1 MTAATTTQPT
11 VTDARFNALKAKL
24 RELFEL
30 DKSDLD
36 FGIYRIMAAK
46 NEEVTRFLDTQL
58 RKIVTDTLGQFGE
71 IENHNV
77 QHELDQ
83 TIQTLKDNQVPDE
96 QIENNPKVK
105 DLRQQLKTSGG
116 TSGAGLE
123 ADIYSHLFAFF
134 ARYYDEGDFI
144 SQRRYKGDTYAI
156 PYGGE
161 EVVLHWANKDQ
172 YYIKS
177 GEHHRDYAFKLPKN
191 RRVQFKVV
199 AATADPNNV
208 KEDAKAKRRH
218 ILAPENPI
226 EIEGNTLTLR
236 FEYRAP
242 TEAEKDRAG
251 DNKVAIFGGKYAK
264 STKGDEREQF
274 CADAEVLALEQVP
287 DDWLAALTAK
297 DATDAKPERTVLGHH
312 LDRYTARNT
321 FDYFIHK
328 DLGGFLSRELDFY
341 LKNEVL
347 RLDDIAN
354 LPADHLAKVQGKIK
368 AIRAV
373 AKPLIDFIASLE
385 DFQRS
390 LWLKKKLVL
399 NTHWLVTIDRVPDK
413 LRNTVANNSKQWEE
427 WEALGLKPT
436 SKSKDVKYKWGTR
449 DYLDSCPSLAL
460 DTSLFEIDFTTE
472 LIASIDNIDD
482 ATTGTLVHGEN
493 YQGLNLLQAKYKDS
507 VRCVYI
513 DPPYNTRSSA
523 ILYKNTYRHSSWWTM
538 LHNRLPLIQ
547 PLMDSSGVFFGSIDK
562 HERFGFQNAL
572 EDAFGSSNYIEE
584 LVWAMNTNNSQA
596 PAYSTN
602 HEYVEVFAKNKDQV
616 EGDRKVFR
624 EPKPGYDEVV
634 DLIEELNPTFPSI
647 STIEDKLRA
656 LYSRQKKSYK
666 AEVLKSG
673 LDWDEEKNNDPWK
686 GIYNYN
692 RAEYRDLKHN
702 IISPEEAG
710 EANARIW
717 VWRESDASMP
727 ATKQASSTR
736 DSSDPNYRFYKPA
749 HPVTGK
755 QCPHPKSG
763 WKFPYA
769 ASSKKGGHTFKSLES
784 AKRIVW
790 GEDESKVPQLK
801 RMLWDVEL
809 NVSKSVFQDYSDGE
823 KQTSAMFGKS
833 GVFLSPKHSHFV
845 KRFLIQTTEPTS
857 LILDCFGGSGSTAQ
871 AVIEINRDEEISM
884 GRIGNRKFLLI
895 EMGEHFKS
903 VLKPRVCKTIYS
915 SKWAEGRAQVFDD
928 GISSLI
934 KCFALENYE
943 DVLCNL
949 PFTTDAAGATN
960 PLAFDQLAEAGALRY
975 ALDLQHGPDLLNLD
989 AFIDPWGYTIQAQ
1002 NAAGETT
1009 TRPVDM
1015 VETFNYLLGLK
1026 VISYGRIR
1034 RFSAEFEKAKHDEG
1048 VGKLKVKGEMR
1059 TDPDG
1064 PFAFQRIEGEL
1075 LNGTRVLVVWRKL
1088 TKDAEQDAAALDWWM
1103 QHRGEITTQ
1112 RPAAAGDPEGVDT
1125 RPFQEIYLNGPV
1137 TLAQWVE
1144 KQEEVARP
1152 TVKRLEEKFKHAMF
1166 RDAEEAKAAGEQA
1179 RG

>member
-11 VTDARFNALKAKL
+11 VTDSRFNALKAKL

-71 IENHNV
+71 IETHNV

-123 ADIYSHLFAFF
+123 ADIYNHLYTFF
-134 ARYYDEGDFI
+134 SRYYDEGDFI

-218 ILAPENPI
+218 ILAQENPVDVD
-226 EIEGNTLTLR
+226 GNTLTLR

-274 CADAEVLALEQVP
+274 CADTEVLALEKVP
-287 DDWLAALTAK
+287 NDWLAALTAK
-297 DATDAKPERTVLGHH
+297 DATDAKPERTVLGNH

-413 LRNTVANNSKQWEE
+413 LRDAVANNAKQREQWEQ
-427 WEALGLKPT
+427 LGFKPDDLDE
-436 SKSKDVKYKWGTR
+436 KLGPAWGTR
-449 DYLDSCPSLAL
+449 EYLDSCTHLVIDS
-460 DTSLFEIDFTTE
+460 SLFTDEWTIE
-472 LIASIDNIDD
+472 LLSSFENLDE
-482 ATTGTLVHGEN
+482 ATTGTLIQSEN
-493 YQGLNLLQAKYKDS
+493 YGALSLCQHRFREQVD
-507 VRCVYI
+507 CVSI
-513 DPPYNTRSSA
+513 DPPYNTGGDQFV
-523 ILYKNTYRHSSWWTM
+523 YK
-538 LHNRLPLIQ
+538 
-547 PLMDSSGVFFGSIDK
+547 D
-562 HERFGFQNAL
+562 GFQN
-572 EDAFGSSNYIEE
+572 SSWI
-584 LVWAMNTNNSQA
+584 AMWS
-596 PAYSTN
+596 
-602 HEYVEVFAKNKDQV
+602 
-616 EGDRKVFR
+616 DRIKCGNR
-624 EPKPGYDEVV
+624 
-634 DLIEELNPTFPSI
+634 LM
-647 STIEDKLRA
+647 KL
-656 LYSRQKKSYK
+656 S
-666 AEVLKSG
+666 
-673 LDWDEEKNNDPWK
+673 
-686 GIYNYN
+686 
-692 RAEYRDLKHN
+692 
-702 IISPEEAG
+702 
-710 EANARIW
+710 
-717 VWRESDASMP
+717 
-727 ATKQASSTR
+727 
-736 DSSDPNYRFYKPA
+736 
-749 HPVTGK
+749 
-755 QCPHPKSG
+755 
-763 WKFPYA
+763 
-769 ASSKKGGHTFKSLES
+769 
-784 AKRIVW
+784 
-790 GEDESKVPQLK
+790 
-801 RMLWDVEL
+801 
-809 NVSKSVFQDYSDGE
+809 
-823 KQTSAMFGKS
+823 SAMFATIDDNEQAYLKEVCDETFGTRCRLPIISWKKRSSPDARSTIGSVHDWIYCYVKNPDAPKKAVGRMPLSEKRRKDYTNPDKDPNGPWASVDMTGMTGRATKDQFYDVTLPS
-833 GVFLSPKHSHFV
+833 GRVIGPPENRSWGFSKATFEQLRKDGRIWFGESGDNVPRFKKYLSEVEGQAIPTLWLSKEVGDNDEAQSEITALFAEAVFSSPKPTRLISRIV
-845 KRFLIQTTEPTS
+845 KVSTDESTQF
-857 LILDCFGGSGSTAQ
+857 ILDYFAGSGTTGH
-871 AVIEINRDEEISM
+871 AVINLNREDD
-884 GRIGNRKFLLI
+884 GNRKFILV
-895 EMGEHFKS
+895 EMGDYFHT
-903 VLKPRVCKTIYS
+903 VLKPRIAKVIYS
-915 SKWAEGRAQVFDD
+915 PNWKDGKAQSHDKGLKGGALV
-928 GISSLI
+928 
-934 KCFALENYE
+934 KCFAMESYE
-943 DVLCNL
+943 DALNNL
-949 PFTTDAAGATN
+949 PMTTDAAGETN

-989 AFIDPWGYTIQAQ
+989 AFIDPWAYTIQAQ

-1009 TRPVDM
+1009 TRPVDL

-1059 TDPDG
+1059 ADPDG
-1064 PFAFQRIEGEL
+1064 LFAYQRIEGEL

-1112 RPAAAGDPEGVDT
+1112 RPAATGDPEGVDT

-1179 RG
+1179 GG